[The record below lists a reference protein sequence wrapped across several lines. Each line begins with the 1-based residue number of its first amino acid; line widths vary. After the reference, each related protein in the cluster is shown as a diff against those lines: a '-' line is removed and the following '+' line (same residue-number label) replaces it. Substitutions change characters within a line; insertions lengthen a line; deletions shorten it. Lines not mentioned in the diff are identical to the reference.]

1 MYKIFILLI
10 LLSASTFAQDNL
22 PRDENGKIVFEEIVK
37 VDSMPASLLLRNA
50 KAWILKNYVQSEKSI
65 KFDTNSASAKGLFLV
80 YTKGGI
86 SKEIHGAIRYNVR
99 ILVKNNKYQ
108 YRFSDFVFEYYKI
121 NRNYQY
127 VPTGQEKPLEA
138 EKFPGWEPTWQNHK
152 KETYNRISNHIQ
164 NLKAEMIKKAKN
176 EQKKENIGKK
186 EEW

>member
-1 MYKIFILLI
+1 MFILFM
-10 LLSASTFAQDNL
+10 LLSASAIAQDDL
-22 PRDENGKIVFEEIVK
+22 PRDEYGKIVFEEIVK
-37 VDSMPASLLLRNA
+37 VDSMPASLLLKNA
-50 KAWILKNYVQSEKSI
+50 KAWVNKNYVQSEKSI
-65 KFDTNSASAKGLFLV
+65 KFDSNAVKAKGLFLV

-86 SKEIHGAIRYNVR
+86 SKEIHGAIRYNVS

-127 VPTGQEKPLEA
+127 VPTGQEKPLEV
-138 EKFPGWEPTWQNHK
+138 EKFTGWEPAWRNHK
-152 KETYNRISNHIQ
+152 KETNNRIHNHIVS
-164 NLKAEMIKKAKN
+164 LKSEMAKRTKI

>member
-1 MYKIFILLI
+1 MYKVFILFILI
-10 LLSASTFAQDNL
+10 SASAVAQDNL

-37 VDSMPASLLLRNA
+37 VDSMPASSLLSNA
-50 KAWILKNYVQSEKSI
+50 KTWIRKIYSQTEKSI
-65 KFDTNSASAKGLFLV
+65 RYDSNSVSAKGLFLV

-99 ILVKNNKYQ
+99 IMVKNNKYQ

-138 EKFPGWEPTWQNHK
+138 EKFTGWEPAWKNHK
-152 KETYNRISNHIQ
+152 KETLNRIT
-164 NLKAEMIKKAKN
+164 NLISSLKSEMPRKAKI
-176 EQKKENIGKK
+176 EQKKENTVKK

>member
-1 MYKIFILLI
+1 MYKIFLLFI
-10 LLSASTFAQDNL
+10 LLSTYSIAQDNL

-37 VDSMPASLLLRNA
+37 VDSMPASLLLKNA
-50 KAWILKNYVQSEKSI
+50 KAWVLKSYVQSEKSI
-65 KFDTNSASAKGLFLV
+65 KFDSNSASAKGLFLV

-86 SKEIHGAIRYNVR
+86 SKEIHGAIRYNVT
-99 ILVKNNKYQ
+99 IKVKNNKYQ

-127 VPTGQEKPLEA
+127 VPTGQEKPLEV
-138 EKFPGWEPTWQNHK
+138 EKFPGWDPAWKNHK
-152 KETYNRISNHIQ
+152 RETYSRINNHIQ
-164 NLKAEMIKKAKN
+164 SLKSDMGKRSKI